1 MAVANI
7 LREGKSMFTK
17 KVRRSF
23 IIMVLMFSFV
33 LLFGGCTSPGNDI
46 PSSDGTKPPQE
57 EQGDAE
63 EVQEGVLPDFLTIT
77 SYDIGTVTYAHMAG
91 ISEGILKHSNI
102 KIRQR
107 VSGTESGRIIP
118 VRTGDAHFV
127 AGTSNTVYF
136 ANEGTGDFATV
147 DWGPQGLQQVWV
159 ADTSNVTLVT
169 SADSGIKTPYD
180 LKGRKYPYAAAAGAA
195 TFVHEALLRF
205 AGLTWDDVEV
215 VELPGAG
222 AIYNSILEG
231 RTDAVG
237 GGLSSAVFYELEGT
251 RRGIH
256 VLEFPKDDE
265 EGWARMQAF
274 APHFFP
280 KIATEGAGIKEGETK
295 EVVAYAAPVI
305 LTYSHLDEYI
315 AYSFTKAIHESFD
328 YYKDLHP
335 DLPRFAIEEAITLD
349 NMVAPYHEG
358 SVRYFKEIGWWN
370 DEFEAKQNQLLARQA
385 KLKELWDK
393 ALNEAEETG
402 IKAGEFT
409 DFWLKKREEGL
420 N

>member
-1 MAVANI
+1 MPVQYI
-7 LREGKSMFTK
+7 TVFWR
-17 KVRRSF
+17 
-23 IIMVLMFSFV
+23 
-33 LLFGGCTSPGNDI
+33 GC
-46 PSSDGTKPPQE
+46 
-57 EQGDAE
+57 
-63 EVQEGVLPDFLTIT
+63 
-77 SYDIGTVTYAHMAG
+77 
-91 ISEGILKHSNI
+91 
-102 KIRQR
+102 
-107 VSGTESGRIIP
+107 
-118 VRTGDAHFV
+118 
-127 AGTSNTVYF
+127 
-136 ANEGTGDFATV
+136 
-147 DWGPQGLQQVWV
+147 
-159 ADTSNVTLVT
+159 
-169 SADSGIKTPYD
+169 
-180 LKGRKYPYAAAAGAA
+180 
-195 TFVHEALLRF
+195 
-205 AGLTWDDVEV
+205 
-215 VELPGAG
+215 
-222 AIYNSILEG
+222 
-231 RTDAVG
+231 TDAVG

-370 DEFEAKQNQLLARQA
+370 DEFEAKQNQLLTRQA
-385 KLKELWDK
+385 KLKELWDE